1 MLPES
6 DGELSVCGV
15 WTVDIEGLLHLITG
29 AEAERGPGLA
39 GGGGEVRPGQGQ
51 QEGQRPEARGLHLTG
66 SNRCLIKG

>member
-15 WTVDIEGLLHLITG
+15 WAVDIEGLLHLIAG

-39 GGGGEVRPGQGQ
+39 GGGGEVSPGQGQ
-51 QEGQRPEARGLHLTG
+51 QERQRAEARGLHLTATRG
-66 SNRCLIKG
+66 V

>member
-15 WTVDIEGLLHLITG
+15 WAVDIEGLLHLIAG

-39 GGGGEVRPGQGQ
+39 GGGGEVSPGQGH
-51 QEGQRPEARGLHLTG
+51 QEGQRPEARGLHLPAA
-66 SNRCLIKG
+66 KGV